1 MNGTRQWES
10 ALDRVLELTVLFNAD
25 MQSRFEREGLTAAR
39 VHLLWILQQQGPST
53 QRVLAE
59 ALGVTARNVTGLV
72 DALDETGFVTRQPHP
87 TDRRATLVTF
97 TDRGAATMS
106 AMAHEHQELAKA
118 LFGGMSPRQFSAF
131 DKGLGM
137 VLDEL
142 RGRIEI
148 ENPGSPA

>member
-1 MNGTRQWES
+1 M
-10 ALDRVLELTVLFNAD
+10 LELTVLFPAD
-25 MQSRFEREGLTAAR
+25 MQSRFERERLTAAR

-59 ALGVTARNVTGLV
+59 ALGVTARNITGLV

-97 TDRGAATMS
+97 TDHGGNTSHSDHGAATMS
-106 AMAHEHQELAKA
+106 TRAQEHQELAKA
-118 LFGGMSPRQFSAF
+118 LFGGMSPRQFGAF
-131 DKGLGM
+131 DKGLGT

-142 RGRIEI
+142 RGRIQNER
-148 ENPGSPA
+148 PGSPA